1 MRSYIK
7 YLILLVVLLSI
18 FSIGTV
24 CAGDLE
30 NTTINEINMDNSSY
44 ILSSTHESTL
54 EDSSSEIIVNDWD
67 DLQYYCS
74 QSDKNYVLKLKE
86 DSNYY
91 PTNPKDEGY
100 QIQVNNNV
108 TIIGNSGAYFG
119 DNSPNARNISYLA
132 IKTSENS
139 GNGIT

>member
-18 FSIGTV
+18 FSIGAV

-67 DLQYYCS
+67 DL
-74 QSDKNYVLKLKE
+74 
-86 DSNYY
+86 
-91 PTNPKDEGY
+91 
-100 QIQVNNNV
+100 
-108 TIIGNSGAYFG
+108 
-119 DNSPNARNISYLA
+119 
-132 IKTSENS
+132 
-139 GNGIT
+139 